1 MRLHPVLHVV
11 PSFGGSTLVGE
22 NLLRNRDFKDGF
34 EPILAI
40 KIGTELLHITKVIE
54 GVIPKVRKIDNEE

>member
-22 NLLRNRDFKDGF
+22 NLLRNRDLKDGF

-40 KIGTELLHITKVIE
+40 KIGTKLLHIRELIE
-54 GVIPKVRKIDNEE
+54 RCGGVL